1 MTSPKLETYFMKE
14 ALKQAKLAY
23 KNDEVPI
30 GAIIVNSKTDEI
42 IAKAY
47 NKTIKLN
54 DPTAHAEILAIRK
67 ACKKIGNYRITNCDL
82 YVTLEPCNMCA
93 SAISWARINKLCYA
107 TKDEKFGAID
117 STTQFFSQKNQNYKP
132 KISSG
137 LLGQESARLLKDFF
151 HTKRKK

>member
-1 MTSPKLETYFMKE
+1 MQE

-23 KNDEVPI
+23 KHDEVPV
-30 GAIIVNSKTDEI
+30 GAIIVDSKTNEI

-67 ACKKIGNYRITNCDL
+67 ACKKANNYRIPNYDL

-117 STTQFFSQKNQNYKP
+117 STSQFFSQKNQNHKP
-132 KISSG
+132 EVSSG
-137 LLGQESARLLKDFF
+137 LLELESAKLLKDFF
-151 HTKRKK
+151 HAKRKNKL